1 MIRSVLVVD
10 DVMFIN
16 WWCKCFLSGLPI
28 DSPFNSLLMIA
39 HVVSKMGIN
48 NKSIGIIN
56 EDNVTFLNPNKA
68 IIEMI

>member
-1 MIRSVLVVD
+1 
-10 DVMFIN
+10 
-16 WWCKCFLSGLPI
+16 
-28 DSPFNSLLMIA
+28 MIA

>member
-1 MIRSVLVVD
+1 M
-10 DVMFIN
+10 
-16 WWCKCFLSGLPI
+16 SGLPI

-68 IIEMI
+68 IIEMIYPKNMLPVSPAKIFAGGKL

>member
-1 MIRSVLVVD
+1 M
-10 DVMFIN
+10 
-16 WWCKCFLSGLPI
+16 SGLPI
-28 DSPFNSLLMIA
+28 DSPFNNLLMIA